1 MIRDVTELRKL
12 ESVRKEFVANVS
24 HELRTPLASIRALAD
39 TLEGGAIDDR
49 EVAYDFSRRIVDES
63 ERLTTLVDE
72 LLDLAAIESGR
83 MRIKTSAVGPGELC
97 CEQAP
102 SGCPVSLSLRSCH
115 WRSMRRSSLPPVEAD
130 QAKIEQ
136 VVLNL
141 LHNAIKFTPV
151 GGEIRMSAIE
161 QDGRVE
167 FTIADS
173 GEGIQEEELTRIF
186 ERFYKGDRARTSQG
200 TGLGLAISK
209 HIVQAHGGEIWA
221 EAGTRPGATIKFTLP
236 RSLHVR

>member
-1 MIRDVTELRKL
+1 M
-12 ESVRKEFVANVS
+12 ANVS

-83 MRIKTSAVGPGELC
+83 MRIKTSAVAPGELLRASAERLSGQLVAAQLYIGDRC
-97 CEQAP
+97 AVDAAAGRSRSGEDRTGGAQSP
-102 SGCPVSLSLRSCH
+102 SQRHQVHTG
-115 WRSMRRSSLPPVEAD
+115 WRRHPDECDRARR
-130 QAKIEQ
+130 
-136 VVLNL
+136 
-141 LHNAIKFTPV
+141 
-151 GGEIRMSAIE
+151 R
-161 QDGRVE
+161 RVE

-173 GEGIQEEELTRIF
+173 GEGIQDEELTRIF

-236 RSLHVR
+236 RSPQVR